1 MAGWQLAQI
10 NIGRTRAPLDDPS
23 MAEFM
28 AALDPVN
35 VIADASPGFV
45 WRLQDDSG
53 HATYIRTFDDPQ
65 MLINLSVWESV
76 EALRAFTYRG
86 QHKLALTRQKEW
98 FDKLDRPHLALWWTP
113 AGSHPTAAEG
123 LARLDHLH
131 RHGPTEHAFTFTK
144 PFAARTA

>member
-10 NIGRTRAPLDDPS
+10 NIGRTRAPLEDPS

-35 VIADASPGFV
+35 ALADTSPGFV

-53 HATYIRTFDDPQ
+53 HATYIRAFDDPQ
-65 MLINLSVWESV
+65 MIINLSVWESV

-86 QHKLALTRQKEW
+86 DHTAVLTRRKEW

>member
-1 MAGWQLAQI
+1 MTDWQLAQI
-10 NIGRTRAPLDDPS
+10 NIGRTTAPLDDPS

-35 VIADASPGFV
+35 AIADASPGFV

-53 HATYIRTFDDPQ
+53 HATYIRVFDDPR
-65 MLINLSVWESV
+65 MIINLSVWESV
-76 EALRAFTYRG
+76 EALREFSYRG
-86 QHKLALTRQKEW
+86 QHTAVLARRKDW
-98 FDKLDRPHLALWWTP
+98 FEKLDRPHLALWWTR
-113 AGSHPTAAEG
+113 AGSRPTAAEG

-144 PFAARTA
+144 PFAARGV

>member
-10 NIGRTRAPLDDPS
+10 NIGRTKAPLEDPS
-23 MAEFM
+23 MAAFM

-35 VIADASPGFV
+35 AIADASPGFV

-53 HATYIRTFDDPQ
+53 HATYIRVFDDPQ
-65 MLINLSVWESV
+65 MIINLSVWESV

-86 QHKLALTRQKEW
+86 DHTDVLTRRKEW
-98 FDKLDRPHLALWWTP
+98 FDKLDRPHLALWWTA

-144 PFAARTA
+144 SFAARAA

>member
-1 MAGWQLAQI
+1 MAALQLAQI
-10 NIGRTRAPLDDPS
+10 NIGRTAAPLDDPS

-35 VIADASPGFV
+35 AIADASPGFV

-53 HATYIRTFDDPQ
+53 HATYIRMFDDPQ
-65 MLINLSVWESV
+65 MIINLSVWESV

-86 QHKLALTRQKEW
+86 QHTSVLTRRKEW
-98 FDKLDRPHLALWWTP
+98 FDKLDRPHLALWWTR
-113 AGSHPTAAEG
+113 AGSRPTAAEG

-131 RHGPTEHAFTFTK
+131 RHGPTEHAFTFN
-144 PFAARTA
+144 TAVPSPA

>member
-1 MAGWQLAQI
+1 MADRQLAQI
-10 NIGRTRAPLDDPS
+10 NIGRTVAPLDDPG

-35 VIADASPGFV
+35 AIADASPGFV

-53 HATYIRTFDDPQ
+53 HATYIRISDDPQ
-65 MLINLSVWESV
+65 MIINLSVWESV

-86 QHKLALTRQKEW
+86 DHTALLSRRREW
-98 FDKLDRPHLALWWTP
+98 FDRLDRPHLALWWTS
-113 AGSHPTAAEG
+113 AGSRPTAAEG

-131 RHGPTEHAFTFTK
+131 RHGPTEFAFNFTK
-144 PFAARTA
+144 SFPSSAG